1 MKSFK
6 VASSRTEDGQE
17 ICNTCVR
24 PVHAPYRYKMPDG
37 STRGCVASCHDVHVR
52 YSTDAD
58 WVTKKRYRLPKWI
71 TEARNKIE
79 NFERCQYD
87 NRGQAPMFEPLVG

>member
-1 MKSFK
+1 MKTIK
-6 VASSRTEDGQE
+6 VQSSRVENEQE

-24 PVHAPYRYKMPDG
+24 PVNLPYRYKASDG

-71 TEARNKIE
+71 IEARRAI
-79 NFERCQYD
+79 
-87 NRGQAPMFEPLVG
+87 GPMFERVAI